1 MNKLL
6 WFARM
11 LFSPKSKLNEK
22 DNIDWH
28 WWLYTELPYWWYTR
42 PIYQAFQQ
50 CVQWTRATLRRNE
63 EPSDD
68 DIPF

>member
-11 LFSPKSKLNEK
+11 LFSPKSKLSEQ
-22 DNIDWH
+22 DNLDWH
-28 WWLYTELPYWWYTR
+28 WWLYIDLPYWFETL
-42 PIYQAFQQ
+42 PVVQAFQQ
-50 CVQWTRATLRRNE
+50 CVHWTRAKLRLNE

-68 DIPF
+68 IPF